1 LKTLYIAKLRAC
13 YKLADFSDSKKDTEF
28 KEQKKECMIDLIDTL
43 DDPNLAP
50 QYLFNEQILK
60 EAIKLVE
67 SNIFRTFSNKSN
79 SFSSL
84 LLSIA
89 NKKSSS
95 VDPDEDEPHLEEAW
109 PHL

>member
-1 LKTLYIAKLRAC
+1 VKTLYIAKLRAC

-79 SFSSL
+79 RLYFFIIVYSQQKELFS
-84 LLSIA
+84 
-89 NKKSSS
+89 
-95 VDPDEDEPHLEEAW
+95 
-109 PHL
+109 